1 MTDSALP
8 KKNIFIILG
17 ASEYL
22 EDENKLP
29 ACKNDVEKM
38 QRVLEASGKYD
49 EHLVILDKSS
59 DETNSKLSEFIKEN
73 QKSEI
78 GELFFYFT
86 GHGSRDDDFR
96 FLFMDYKESEHNST
110 SLSNEDLD
118 QLLRS
123 VKADLVVKVVDACN
137 SSSSYVK
144 SDLKLKDILDTSS
157 KTFKSAYF
165 MFSSRSDEVSVANN
179 DISYF
184 TRSFLESLDKPI
196 GTTIL
201 YRQVAA
207 SIADDKF
214 LKSKQTPQ
222 FVHQGDN
229 TEKFLVITEEIDKSI
244 KAIKARTH
252 LTTTAPVKPDST
264 TETELI
270 TVELKDVIA
279 RLETTHASEEEA
291 KEAIQVYLKSFE
303 SYSFDDTIESNY
315 TIENNYLQDYNEL
328 TGISKVAEW
337 LNLAEKPYFA
347 DVINKTET
355 YKKKEYK
362 NVLAR
367 LANPLG
373 NSSEYYWVD
382 ATRIVPSSIRL
393 SVNQDIKGR
402 IKVLSPTGQVLPCYK
417 LFTLYVF
424 SKTELVVFVKYE
436 RLIDITWSERRT
448 PNHNDWQFEIIP
460 IKSLTNVKS
469 QTADI
474 LKSQEAKI
482 LKDIAKTV
490 DFFPQDN

>member
-1 MTDSALP
+1 
-8 KKNIFIILG
+8 
-17 ASEYL
+17 
-22 EDENKLP
+22 
-29 ACKNDVEKM
+29 
-38 QRVLEASGKYD
+38 
-49 EHLVILDKSS
+49 
-59 DETNSKLSEFIKEN
+59 
-73 QKSEI
+73 
-78 GELFFYFT
+78 
-86 GHGSRDDDFR
+86 
-96 FLFMDYKESEHNST
+96 
-110 SLSNEDLD
+110 
-118 QLLRS
+118 
-123 VKADLVVKVVDACN
+123 
-137 SSSSYVK
+137 
-144 SDLKLKDILDTSS
+144 
-157 KTFKSAYF
+157 
-165 MFSSRSDEVSVANN
+165 
-179 DISYF
+179 
-184 TRSFLESLDKPI
+184 
-196 GTTIL
+196 
-201 YRQVAA
+201 
-207 SIADDKF
+207 
-214 LKSKQTPQ
+214 
-222 FVHQGDN
+222 
-229 TEKFLVITEEIDKSI
+229 
-244 KAIKARTH
+244 
-252 LTTTAPVKPDST
+252 
-264 TETELI
+264 
-270 TVELKDVIA
+270 
-279 RLETTHASEEEA
+279 
-291 KEAIQVYLKSFE
+291 
-303 SYSFDDTIESNY
+303 
-315 TIENNYLQDYNEL
+315 LQDYNEL